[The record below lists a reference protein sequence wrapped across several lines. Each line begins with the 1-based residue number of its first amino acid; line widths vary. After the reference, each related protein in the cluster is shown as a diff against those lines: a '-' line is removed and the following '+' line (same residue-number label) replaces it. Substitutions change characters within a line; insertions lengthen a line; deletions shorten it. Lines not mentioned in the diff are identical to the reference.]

1 MNDTLLSIN
10 HQIKLKGTFII
21 LINTPIIGN
30 DTIYKINKP
39 YKYNVFRV
47 SNSFSGGQ
55 NYNFSYFILS
65 IILRKSQ
72 FVKSSLGTLI
82 NKGFQDTL

>member
-39 YKYNVFRV
+39 YKYNE
-47 SNSFSGGQ
+47 
-55 NYNFSYFILS
+55 YTEY
-65 IILRKSQ
+65 
-72 FVKSSLGTLI
+72 T
-82 NKGFQDTL
+82 